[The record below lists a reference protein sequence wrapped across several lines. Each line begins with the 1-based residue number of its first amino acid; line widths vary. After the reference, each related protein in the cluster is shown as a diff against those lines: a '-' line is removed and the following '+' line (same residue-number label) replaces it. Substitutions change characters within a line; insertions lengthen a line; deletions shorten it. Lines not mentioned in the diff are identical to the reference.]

1 MGINGKDNGDGID
14 MSYLTGLFPELKEGI
29 DASTSEEVDDRREHT
44 RASAE
49 QLLGITNNIILVHTE
64 NISNRKI
71 LNGNILDISKGG
83 MLLKTNNDK
92 HQLFDTINLSFRIG
106 TRSFKI
112 NGQVLRIEKTKS
124 GKTLYGI
131 KFLEPNEKKEKE
143 RFLENVNALSS
154 IVGSARLNNM
164 KEKFDKKI

>member
-1 MGINGKDNGDGID
+1 MGINWKDNWDWID
-14 MSYLTGLFPELKEGI
+14 MSYLTWLFPELKEGI
-29 DASTSEEVDDRREHT
+29 EASTSEEVDDRREHT

-49 QLLGITNNIILVHTE
+49 QLLWLTNEIILVHTE
-64 NISNRKI
+64 NITNKKI
-71 LNGNILDISKGG
+71 LNWNIVDISKWW

-92 HQLFDTINLSFRIG
+92 HQLFDTINLSFRIW

-112 NGQVLRIEKTKS
+112 NWQVLRIEKTKS
-124 GKTLYGI
+124 WKTLYWI

-154 IVGSARLNNM
+154 IVWSARLNNM